1 MRGDRRCRCHS
12 GRKFRRCCGPW
23 LAGRPAPTPESLM
36 RSRYTAY
43 ALGRVDHI
51 LATTLEG
58 SPAWDDGEDWA
69 DRVRDWCAATRFVG
83 LSVLESPSP
92 VGDRGLVAFA
102 ATLSQDGVEWV
113 LRERSAFHRRNG
125 AWFYHSGAAL

>member
-1 MRGDRRCRCHS
+1 
-12 GRKFRRCCGPW
+12 
-23 LAGRPAPTPESLM
+23 M

-58 SPAWDDGEDWA
+58 SPAWDDAEDWA

-83 LSVLESPSP
+83 LSILESPSP
-92 VGDRGLVAFA
+92 VGDHGLVAFA
-102 ATLSQDGVEWV
+102 ATLSQDGVESV
-113 LRERSAFHRRNG
+113 LRERSAFHRRDG